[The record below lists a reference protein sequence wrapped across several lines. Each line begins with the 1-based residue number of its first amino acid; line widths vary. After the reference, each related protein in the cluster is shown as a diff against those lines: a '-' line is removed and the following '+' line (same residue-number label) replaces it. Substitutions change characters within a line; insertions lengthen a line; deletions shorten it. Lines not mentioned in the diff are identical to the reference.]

1 MNVYPVL
8 VTPAIVPVVHI
19 TQGVS
24 ITRAV
29 IDAVSLYLGFQISV
43 PVPDP
48 ENFEFEF
55 RSQSRILK

>member
-19 TQGVS
+19 SQGVS

-29 IDAVSLYLGFQISV
+29 IDAVSLYQGFQMYFLSLSFHDMV
-43 PVPDP
+43 MNLV
-48 ENFEFEF
+48 
-55 RSQSRILK
+55 SM